1 MKDSLVIGSRGS
13 KLALVQSQVVKAELE
28 LLHPSLEVRIEIIK
42 TTGDVK
48 TDPLSVIGGKGV
60 FTKELEDAL
69 LDGRTDIAVHS
80 LKDLP
85 TILSDKL
92 VIAAMCKREDPRDAL
107 VLGRISRL
115 SHLSH
120 LTQTPGAAKPSIAA
134 LPEGATIGTSSPRRL
149 AQLKHLRSDLVFKDL
164 RGNVD
169 TRLRK
174 LDQGQ
179 YDALVLACAGLRRLD
194 REDRISA
201 PLATQEMLPAVGQ
214 GAIAI
219 EARAGDQ
226 DTIGVVSKLDHKF
239 TRLACTAERS
249 FLLSLGGGCLLPI
262 AAYAIVRDKRIR
274 LQGLV
279 ANALGKQIVR
289 DHISGSLDE
298 AEELGSRLAERL
310 LANGAGE
317 LLEAEIL

>member
-13 KLALVQSQVVKAELE
+13 KLALVQAQMVKAELE
-28 LLHPSLEVRIEIIK
+28 RLNPALEVRVEIIK

-48 TDPLSVIGGKGV
+48 TEPLSVIGGKGI

-85 TILSDKL
+85 TVLPDRL

-107 VLGRISRL
+107 VLSRLSRL
-115 SHLSH
+115 SHLS
-120 LTQTPGAAKPSIAA
+120 QAPGARIPSVAT
-134 LPEGATIGTSSPRRL
+134 LPNGATVGTSSPRRL
-149 AQLKHLRSDLVFKDL
+149 AQLRHLRSDLVFKDL

-174 LDQGQ
+174 LDEGQ

-201 PLATQEMLPAVGQ
+201 PLSTQEMLPAVGQ

-219 EARAGDQ
+219 EARAGDE
-226 DTIGVVSKLDHKF
+226 DTVGVVGKLDHKF
-239 TRLACTAERS
+239 TRLACTTERS

-279 ANALGKQIVR
+279 ADALGKRIVR

-298 AEELGSRLAERL
+298 AEKLGSRLAARL

-317 LLEAEIL
+317 LLAEQ

>member
-13 KLALVQSQVVKAELE
+13 KLALIQSQMVKAELE

-92 VIAAMCKREDPRDAL
+92 VIAAICKREDPRDAL
-107 VLGRISRL
+107 VLGRPS
-115 SHLSH
+115 
-120 LTQTPGAAKPSIAA
+120 QTSSAAKPSVAA
-134 LPEGATIGTSSPRRL
+134 LPKGATIGTSSPRRL
-149 AQLKHLRSDLVFKDL
+149 AQLKHLRGDLVFKDL

-174 LDQGQ
+174 LDEGQ

-194 REDRISA
+194 RENRISA
-201 PLATQEMLPAVGQ
+201 PLSTQEMLPAVGQ

-219 EARAGDQ
+219 EARAGDE
-226 DTIGVVSKLDHKF
+226 DTVGVVGKLDHKF
-239 TRLACTAERS
+239 TRLACTSERS

-279 ANALGKQIVR
+279 ADTLGKRIVR

-298 AEELGSRLAERL
+298 AEKLGSRLAELL

-317 LLEAEIL
+317 LLAEQ

>member
-13 KLALVQSQVVKAELE
+13 KLALVQSQMVKAELE

-42 TTGDVK
+42 TTGDLK

-92 VIAAMCKREDPRDAL
+92 VIAAICKREDPRDAL
-107 VLGRISRL
+107 VLGRTSRF

-120 LTQTPGAAKPSIAA
+120 LSQTSGAAKPSIAA
-134 LPEGATIGTSSPRRL
+134 LPKGATIGTSSPRRL
-149 AQLKHLRSDLVFKDL
+149 AQLKHVRSDLVFKDL

-174 LDQGQ
+174 LDEGQ

-201 PLATQEMLPAVGQ
+201 PLSTQEMLPAVGQ

-219 EARAGDQ
+219 EARAGDE
-226 DTIGVVSKLDHKF
+226 DTVSVVGKLDHKF

-279 ANALGKQIVR
+279 ADALGKRIVR

-298 AEELGSRLAERL
+298 ADKLGSTLAERL

>member
-13 KLALVQSQVVKAELE
+13 KLALVQSQMVKAELE

-69 LDGRTDIAVHS
+69 LDGRIDIAVHS

-107 VLGRISRL
+107 VLGRLSRLSHL

-134 LPEGATIGTSSPRRL
+134 LPKGAAIGTSSPRRL
-149 AQLKHLRSDLVFKDL
+149 
-164 RGNVD
+164 
-169 TRLRK
+169 
-174 LDQGQ
+174 
-179 YDALVLACAGLRRLD
+179 
-194 REDRISA
+194 
-201 PLATQEMLPAVGQ
+201 
-214 GAIAI
+214 
-219 EARAGDQ
+219 
-226 DTIGVVSKLDHKF
+226 
-239 TRLACTAERS
+239 
-249 FLLSLGGGCLLPI
+249 
-262 AAYAIVRDKRIR
+262 
-274 LQGLV
+274 
-279 ANALGKQIVR
+279 
-289 DHISGSLDE
+289 
-298 AEELGSRLAERL
+298 
-310 LANGAGE
+310 
-317 LLEAEIL
+317 

>member
-1 MKDSLVIGSRGS
+1 MKQSLVIGTRGS
-13 KLALVQSQVVKAELE
+13 KLALIQSQMVKAELE

-85 TILSDKL
+85 TVLSDKL
-92 VIAAMCKREDPRDAL
+92 VIAAICKREDPRDAL
-107 VLGRISRL
+107 VLGRPSR
-115 SHLSH
+115 
-120 LTQTPGAAKPSIAA
+120 GAKPSVAA
-134 LPEGATIGTSSPRRL
+134 LPKGATIGTSSPRRL
-149 AQLKHLRSDLVFKDL
+149 AQLKHLRSDLAFKDL

-174 LDQGQ
+174 LDEGQ

-194 REDRISA
+194 RESRIST
-201 PLATQEMLPAVGQ
+201 PLSTQEMLPAVGQ
-214 GAIAI
+214 GAIGI
-219 EARAGDQ
+219 EARAGDE
-226 DTIGVVSKLDHKF
+226 DIGAIVGKLDHKF

-279 ANALGKQIVR
+279 ADVLGKRIVR
-289 DHISGSLDE
+289 NHISGPLDE
-298 AEELGSRLAERL
+298 AEKLGSRLAEQL

-317 LLEAEIL
+317 LLAEQ